1 MGSKDLN
8 TWVSDKLMVLL
19 GYSETAVVKY
29 LIAKAKKSESPDEI
43 VSELLDYGFFLSGD
57 TRAFAEEIYARVPR
71 KTAGVNLYQQQEAEA
86 AQLLKKQKT
95 FSLLEADHDED
106 EGNAENQS
114 ALETGKSNKGQKRFR
129 KKIED
134 SEDYDDDEVVII
146 REDKRNVRR
155 KVSEGEDDGTESEEE
170 RLRDQREREE
180 LEQHLRERDTARTRK
195 LTEPK
200 MSKKEQEEVA
210 RRDSAVEKGDT
221 QPIRNFSRQEYL
233 KKRELR
239 KLEELKDY
247 LEDESYLFGDEKLT
261 EAEIQDFRYKKAI
274 YELIKK
280 RTQEEDN
287 VGEYRMPDAY
297 DQDGSVDQ
305 EKRFA
310 VSVQRYRDTGSTEK
324 MNPFAEQEAW
334 EDHQIG
340 NATLKFGAKNK
351 QVSDNYEF
359 VFEDQIDFIKA
370 SVLAGDNYEDAM
382 PAKPSQESTGKSAF
396 DMLREERK
404 NLPIY
409 SYREQLLNAVKDH
422 QVLIIVG
429 ETGSGK
435 TTQIPQYLHEA
446 GYTKHGKV
454 GCTQPQRVA
463 AMSVSARVAQEMGVK
478 LGHEVGYSIRFED
491 CTSEKTILKYMTDGM
506 LLRELLG
513 EPDLGSYSVIIVDEA
528 HERTLHTDILFGLV
542 KDIARARPDMK
553 LLISSATMDAE
564 KFSDFFDQA
573 PIFSFPGRRYPV
585 DICFTTAPE
594 ADYMDAAIA
603 TVLTIHVKE
612 PLGDVLVFLPGQE
625 EIEAVEENLKNK
637 IRGLGTKIRELI
649 ICPIYANLPSELQ
662 AKIFEPTPEG
672 ARKVVLATNIAETSL
687 TIDGIK
693 YVVDPGFSKMKSY
706 NPRTGMESLLV
717 TPISKA
723 SATQRAGRAGRTSAG
738 KCYRLYTAYNYYHD
752 LEDNTIPEIQR
763 TNLASVVLS
772 LKSLGIHNLLNFDF
786 MDPPPSEALI
796 KSLEL
801 LFALGA
807 LNQLGELT
815 KAGRRMAEFP
825 LDPMLSKMIVVSDK
839 YKCSDEIISIAAMLS
854 IGPSIFYRPKD
865 KQVHAYNAM
874 MNFHVGNVGD
884 HIALLKIYNS
894 WKETNYSTQWCYENY
909 IQVRSMKRAR
919 DIRDQLEG
927 LLERVEIEVSSNS
940 NELDSIR
947 KSIVA
952 GFFPHTA
959 KLQKNG
965 SYRTVKHPQTV
976 HIHPASGLSQ
986 VLPRWVVYHQL
997 VLTSKEYMR
1006 QVTELKPEW
1015 LIEIAPHYYQLKDVE
1030 DAASKKMPKT
1040 SGPAVV

>member
-1 MGSKDLN
+1 MGSNDLS

-19 GYSETAVVKY
+19 GYSQTAVVKY
-29 LIAKAKKSESPDEI
+29 LIAMAKKSESPDEL
-43 VSELLDYGFFLSGD
+43 VRELVACGFSLSGD

-71 KTAGVNLYQQQEAEA
+71 KTAGVNLYQHQEAEA
-86 AQLLKKQKT
+86 AMLLKKQKT

-106 EGNAENQS
+106 EGNVEKQY
-114 ALETGKSNKGQKRFR
+114 ALESAKSDKTRKRFR
-129 KKIED
+129 KKIEEQ
-134 SEDYDDDEVVII
+134 EDYDDDEVLIA
-146 REDKRNVRR
+146 REDKRNVKR
-155 KVSEGEDDGTESEEE
+155 KVSEDDNDGIESEEE

-180 LEQHLRERDTARTRK
+180 LEQHLRERDAARTRK

-200 MSKKEQEEVA
+200 MSKVEKEGVV
-210 RRDSAVEKGDT
+210 RRDSAVDKDT
-221 QPIRNFSRQEYL
+221 QSLRKFSRQNYVKERVSKKL
-233 KKRELR
+233 K
-239 KLEELKDY
+239 ELKDY
-247 LEDESYLFGDEKLT
+247 LEDESYLFRDEKLT
-261 EAEIQDFRYKKAI
+261 EAEIHDNRYKKAI
-274 YELIKK
+274 FELINES
-280 RTQEEDN
+280 TQEEDN

-310 VSVQRYRDTGSTEK
+310 VSVQRYRDMGSTEK

-370 SVLAGDNYEDAM
+370 SVLAGDNYEDLM
-382 PAKPSQESTGKSAF
+382 HAKPSQDSTGKSAF
-396 DMLREERK
+396 DILQEERK
-404 NLPIY
+404 TLPIY
-409 SYREQLLNAVKDH
+409 SYRDQLLNAVKDH

-454 GCTQPQRVA
+454 GCTQPRRVA
-463 AMSVSARVAQEMGVK
+463 AMSVAARVAQEMGGK

-542 KDIARARPDMK
+542 KDIARARPDLK

-573 PIFSFPGRRYPV
+573 PIFNFPGRRYPV

-693 YVVDPGFSKMKSY
+693 YVIDPGFSKMKSY

-738 KCYRLYTAYNYYHD
+738 KCYRLYTAYNYYND
-752 LEDNTIPEIQR
+752 LEDNTVPEIQR
-763 TNLASVVLS
+763 TNLASVVLA

-786 MDPPPSEALI
+786 MDPAPAEALI

-865 KQVHAYNAM
+865 KQVHADNAM

-884 HIALLKIYNS
+884 HIAMLKIYNS

-919 DIRDQLEG
+919 DIRDQLKG
-927 LLERVEIEVSSNS
+927 LLERVEIEVSSNL

-965 SYRTVKHPQTV
+965 SYRTAKHPQTV

-1030 DAASKKMPKT
+1030 DATSKKMPKT
-1040 SGPAVV
+1040 SG